1 LIKIVWKQSNEIV
14 VKDLGLFK
22 KDVPR
27 EVQNEIGKELLMNN
41 GFEEVKEKEKP
52 KGGK

>member
-1 LIKIVWKQSNEIV
+1 MIKIKWKQSKEIV

-27 EVQNEIGKELLMNN
+27 EVEDKIGKELLNN